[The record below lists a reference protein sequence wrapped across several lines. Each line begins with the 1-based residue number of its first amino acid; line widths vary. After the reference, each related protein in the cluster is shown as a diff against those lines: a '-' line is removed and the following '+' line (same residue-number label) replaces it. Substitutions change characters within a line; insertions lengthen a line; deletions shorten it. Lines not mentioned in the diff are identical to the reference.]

1 MAVLEARFPPLCQ
14 TRLYQSED
22 RKHILLSPIW
32 QQRCFL
38 ANPILA
44 AEDVAREINALLAEF
59 PQLVDD
65 EELFRDTLEGN
76 TRFNE
81 IMDRLLQEMRDN
93 ETLAEATAQR
103 IGKLRER
110 QTRLTHRV
118 QFFRGL
124 MHRLLTLT
132 GLKSV
137 ALAEAKV
144 SVINSPDK
152 VIITDE
158 AAIPDQ
164 YQVIKK
170 EPNKTAIKNAI
181 KNGQFVPGATLSN
194 GGTSIAIRT

>member
-14 TRLYQSED
+14 PAPCQSED
-22 RKHILLSPIW
+22 SQHILASPIW
-32 QQRCFL
+32 QQGCFL

-44 AEDVAREINALLAEF
+44 AEDVMREINALMADY
-59 PQLVDD
+59 PQLADD
-65 EELFRDTLEGN
+65 EELFRDMLEGN

-81 IMDRLLQEMRDN
+81 IMDRLLSDMRDN
-93 ETLAEATAQR
+93 ETLAEASAQR
-103 IGKLRER
+103 IGKIRER

-118 QFFRGL
+118 QFYRGL

-144 SVINSPDK
+144 SVVNSPEK

-158 AAIPDQ
+158 NAIPDALCK
-164 YQVIKK
+164 IIK
-170 EPNKTAIKNAI
+170 EPNKICTRC
-181 KNGQFVPGATLSN
+181 
-194 GGTSIAIRT
+194 IAV